1 MEQLS
6 LYGCGLKNIQVKE
19 KSFPKLSKLSLSN
32 NKIALVSKK
41 KNKSA
46 SLWKCI
52 IILYIFQWQNISELD
67 KLPSLVDLK
76 LCGNQGLEVNS
87 YETFS
92 QWIIARIGKLQVNYF
107 HSFKKLSV
115 ICIHV

>member
-1 MEQLS
+1 MAVDLKTSKSKKNLS
-6 LYGCGLKNIQVKE
+6 PSYLNYPCPII
-19 KSFPKLSKLSLSN
+19 KLLW
-32 NKIALVSKK
+32 LVKK